1 METIIEWQ
9 SPEHHFDRKTA
20 DWYWALGIIAV
31 AATVLAF
38 YFDNFLFGI
47 FIIIA
52 ALTIG
57 FLSYKETRQVTIQI
71 TTKGILFGRRFYP
84 FRNFRSFWIEDD
96 HVNGARI
103 LLHPASSYLPL
114 TSIHVNEDQVDLNDV
129 QEILL
134 EFLDEEFLQESVVH
148 KWFDKLLAR

>member
-1 METIIEWQ
+1 MEPIMQWQ
-9 SPEHHFDRKTA
+9 SPEHHFDKKTI
-20 DWYWALGIIAV
+20 DWYWGLGIIAV
-31 AATVLAF
+31 AGTVLAF

-52 ALTIG
+52 ALTVG

-71 TTKGILFGRRFYP
+71 NPKGIIFGRRLYP

-96 HVNGARI
+96 HVHGARI
-103 LLHPASSYLPL
+103 LLHPVSNYLPL
-114 TSIHVNEDQVDLNDV
+114 TSIHINEDHVDLADV

-134 EFLDEEFLQESVVH
+134 EFLDEEYLQESIVH
-148 KWFDKLLAR
+148 KWLDKLLAR